1 MTRYHDGLLWTSVG
15 APEPV
20 ATTGTGKE
28 LRIPLENDVVGNG
41 QADPAVNGGPVFHQL
56 TYATCAYLLNYP
68 DAAGAAGRVLR
79 PEVAAAMP
87 DISPDGRTYTF
98 RIRPGF
104 RFSPPSGQA
113 VTAETFKA
121 TIERAL
127 SPKFAPR
134 RAPEPDRRAA
144 VRRRRCNGVRRRE
157 GVVTS
162 AASRRAATRS
172 RSA

>member
-1 MTRYHDGLLWTSVG
+1 MTRYHAGLLWTSVA

-20 ATTGTGKE
+20 ATTGAGKE

-68 DAAGAAGRVLR
+68 DASGAAGRVLR

-127 SPKFAPR
+127 SPKFAPGGHPNPIGATTFRMSSVQRPSPPEGR
-134 RAPEPDRRAA
+134 RPS
-144 VRRRRCNGVRRRE
+144 V
-157 GVVTS
+157 
-162 AASRRAATRS
+162 ASRRAATPS
-172 RSA
+172 RSG

>member
-1 MTRYHDGLLWTSVG
+1 MTRYHAGLLWTSVG

-20 ATTGTGKE
+20 AATATGQK
-28 LRIPLENDVVGNG
+28 LRIPLENDVSDRRCRPRGERR
-41 QADPAVNGGPVFHQL
+41 ADLPPARVRDLP
-56 TYATCAYLLNYP
+56 YLLNYP
-68 DAAGAAGRVLR
+68 DAAGPPGTVLR

-127 SPKFAPR
+127 SPKFAPGGHPNPLAELLSGRR
-134 RAPEPDRRAA
+134 RA
-144 VRRRRCNGVRRRE
+144 
-157 GVVTS
+157 
-162 AASRRAATRS
+162 
-172 RSA
+172 